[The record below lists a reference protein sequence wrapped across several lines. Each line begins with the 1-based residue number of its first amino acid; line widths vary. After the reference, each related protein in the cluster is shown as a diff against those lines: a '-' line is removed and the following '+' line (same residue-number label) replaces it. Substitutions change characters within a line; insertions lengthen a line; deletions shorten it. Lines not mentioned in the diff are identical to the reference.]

1 MVPVRSR
8 LQLRRALVIMLAA
21 AIVPVASA
29 GTYAGRSV
37 QDVLQ
42 ELQGAGLTLI
52 YNDALVRPGLR
63 VRGEPSAKAGI
74 PLLNEILAP
83 HGLVARSMGPQ
94 TWAIVALPPGSPE
107 LAAEDAPATGP
118 GRPRIALEEV
128 VVTASQYN
136 LARNAPEAR
145 TFLSQQELRS
155 LPKLADEPLRAVH
168 RLPGAASNGLSGLAH
183 IRGGEENE
191 TQILLDGMPLQEP
204 FHLKSFFSPVSL
216 LDAEIVGELDVYG
229 GGFSVDYGGRMGAVV
244 DARSVDPAADSRYAL
259 GLSLFHVNGL
269 AGDTFAGERGRWL
282 ASARRSNLA
291 AALSVGNS
299 DLGEPNYVDTFLKA
313 EYDLGAN
320 TTLAAHALFAQDRI
334 ELNDSDQTIFSRTV
348 DRNAY
353 LWATVE
359 HRWSNE
365 ISSHALLGWTS
376 SDNDRS
382 GSVDIPGEQV
392 GTLLDIRDS
401 DSVLLKVELEQGNDS
416 LRWRAGL
423 DAAMR
428 TATYRYTSN
437 LETAA
442 GFPFPESPAEA
453 IARDAQAQ
461 PDGFETGAFVA
472 ARWRVSNALTSEIGL
487 RWDNQTYDP
496 AGSSNQLSP
505 RVNLLY
511 DVSPATQ
518 LRASWGRFYQ
528 PQGIDELQV
537 EDGIETF
544 FKAQRAD
551 HFILSLEHAFTDS
564 VSARVEAYTKD
575 YDRLRPRFE
584 NLFDP
589 LVLLPELGTDRVAV
603 AASASTVNG
612 IELLVHDR
620 SAQPWAWW
628 LSYALSRAEER
639 VDGANIPR
647 SWDQRHSVNGGVSWT
662 QGPWELALAGTWH
675 TGWPTTPVS
684 LAPGSTTSVVV
695 GERNSARFE
704 PFRSLDFRAGY
715 TFELG
720 DTELLTFIELIN
732 TLGQKNP
739 CCVEYTV
746 LDPGTGGAA
755 LRQDFDYWPR
765 FVPNIGVLWKF

>member
-1 MVPVRSR
+1 MFPVRSR
-8 LQLRRALVIMLAA
+8 LTLCRALVVLLAA
-21 AIVPVASA
+21 AITPVASA

-37 QDVLQ
+37 QDVLG
-42 ELQGAGLTLI
+42 ELQDADLTLI
-52 YNDALVRPGLR
+52 YNDALVPPGLR
-63 VRGEPSAKAGI
+63 VLREPAATAGI

-83 HGLVARSMGPQ
+83 HGLTARSMGPQ
-94 TWAIVALPPGSPE
+94 TWAIVALPSGSPE
-107 LAAEDAPATGP
+107 LAAGDTPATRP

-136 LARNAPEAR
+136 LVRTAPEAR

-183 IRGGEENE
+183 IRGGEQNE
-191 TQILLDGMPLQEP
+191 TRILLDGMPLQDP
-204 FHLKSFFSPVSL
+204 FHLKGFFSPVSL
-216 LDAEIVGELDVYG
+216 LDAAIVGELDVYG
-229 GGFSVDYGGRMGAVV
+229 GGFPVDYGGRMGAVV
-244 DARSVDPAADSRYAL
+244 DARSVDPGAERSYAL
-259 GLSLFHVNGL
+259 GLSLFHLNGL
-269 AGDTFAGERGRWL
+269 ASATFAGERGRWL

-291 AALSVGNS
+291 GVLSLSNS
-299 DLGEPNYVDTFLKA
+299 DLGEPNYADTFLKA
-313 EYDLGAN
+313 EYDLSSD
-320 TTLAAHALFAQDRI
+320 TTLAVHALFAQDRI
-334 ELNDSDQTIFSRTV
+334 ELNDSDKTIFARTV

-353 LWATVE
+353 VWATAG
-359 HRWSNE
+359 HRWSE
-365 ISSHALLGWTS
+365 ETSGKVLLGWTNS
-376 SDNDRS
+376 ENDRS
-382 GSVDIPGEQV
+382 GSVDVPGEQV
-392 GTLLDIRDS
+392 GALDDRRDS
-401 DSVLLKVELEQGNDS
+401 DSLLLKLELEQGNDS

-423 DAAMR
+423 DAARR
-428 TATYRYTSN
+428 TAKYRYTSN
-437 LETAA
+437 FETVA
-442 GFPFPESPAEA
+442 GFPFPDNTAET

-461 PDGFETGAFVA
+461 PDGIETGVFVA
-472 ARWRVSNALTSEIGL
+472 TRWRVSNALTGEVGL

-544 FKAQRAD
+544 FAAQRSD
-551 HFILSLEHAFTDS
+551 HFILSLEHAFTDR

-589 LVLLPELGTDRVAV
+589 LVLLPELATDRVAV

-620 SAQPWAWW
+620 SGQPWGWW
-628 LSYALSRAEER
+628 LSYAFSKAEET
-639 VDGANIPR
+639 VDSASIPR
-647 SWDQRHSVNGGVSWT
+647 SWDQRHTVNGGVSWN
-662 QGPWELALAGTWH
+662 QGPWELTLAGTWH
-675 TGWPTTPVS
+675 TGWPTTPAS
-684 LAPGSTTSVVV
+684 LAPGSSTEVLI

-755 LRQDFDYWPR
+755 LREDFDYWPR
-765 FVPNIGVLWKF
+765 FVPNLGVLWKF

>member
-1 MVPVRSR
+1 MFDVCSR
-8 LQLRRALVIMLAA
+8 LAPCRALVVLLAA
-21 AIVPVASA
+21 AMAPVASA
-29 GTYAGRSV
+29 SSRAGQTV
-37 QDVLQ
+37 QAVLE
-42 ELQGAGLTLI
+42 ELQTTGLSLI
-52 YNDALVRPGLR
+52 YNDALVTPGLR
-63 VRGEPSAKAGI
+63 VLREPTATAGI

-83 HGLVARSMGPQ
+83 HGLTARRVGAR
-94 TWAIVALPPGSPE
+94 TWAIVSLPFGTEADNP
-107 LAAEDAPATGP
+107 AAAP
-118 GRPRIALEEV
+118 RPPRTSLEEV

-136 LARNAPEAR
+136 LARTTPEAR

-183 IRGGEENE
+183 VRGGEENE
-191 TQILLDGMPLQEP
+191 TQILLDGMPLQDP
-204 FHLKSFFSPVSL
+204 FHLKGFFSPVSL
-216 LDAEIVGELDVYG
+216 LDAEIVAELDVYG
-229 GGFSVDYGGRMGAVV
+229 GGFPVDYGGRMGAVV
-244 DARSVDPAADSRYAL
+244 DARSVDPTADASYAL
-259 GLSLFHVNGL
+259 GLSLFHLNGL
-269 AGDTFAGERGRWL
+269 ASATFAGERGRWL

-291 AALSVGNS
+291 AVLSVGER
-299 DLGEPNYVDTFLKA
+299 DLGEPNYIDTFLKA

-320 TTLAAHALFAQDRI
+320 TTLAAHALYAQDRI
-334 ELNDSDQTIFSRTV
+334 ELNDSDQTIFARTV

-353 LWATVE
+353 LWTTLE
-359 HRWSNE
+359 HRWSE
-365 ISSHALLGWTS
+365 ELSGQALLGWTS
-376 SDNDRS
+376 SDNDR
-382 GSVDIPGEQV
+382 GGRVDVPGERV
-392 GTLLDIRDS
+392 GALLSSRDS
-401 DSVLLKVELEQGNDS
+401 DSVLLKVELEQGDDS

-423 DAAMR
+423 DGAWR
-428 TATYRYTSN
+428 TAKYRYTSS
-437 LETAA
+437 LQTVA
-442 GFPFPESPAEA
+442 GFPFPDSPAES
-453 IARDAQAQ
+453 IARDAQPQ
-461 PDGFETGAFVA
+461 PAGFETGAFVA
-472 ARWRVSNALTSEIGL
+472 ARWRVSNALTSELGL

-511 DVSPATQ
+511 DLSPATQ

-528 PQGIDELQV
+528 PQGINELQV
-537 EDGIETF
+537 EDGIDTF

-584 NLFDP
+584 NQFDP
-589 LVLLPELGTDRVAV
+589 LVLLPELEPDRITV
-603 AASASTVNG
+603 AASAGTVNG
-612 IELLVHDR
+612 IELLVHDG
-620 SAQPWAWW
+620 SAEPWGWW
-628 LSYALSRAEER
+628 LSYAFSNAEET
-639 VDGANIPR
+639 VDGAGIPR
-647 SWDQRHSVNGGVSWT
+647 SWDQRHTINGGVSWN

-684 LAPGSTTSVVV
+684 LAPGSSTEVLI

-746 LDPGTGGAA
+746 LDPGTGGAQ
-755 LRQDFDYWPR
+755 LRRSFDYWPR
-765 FVPNIGVLWKF
+765 FVPNLGVLWKF